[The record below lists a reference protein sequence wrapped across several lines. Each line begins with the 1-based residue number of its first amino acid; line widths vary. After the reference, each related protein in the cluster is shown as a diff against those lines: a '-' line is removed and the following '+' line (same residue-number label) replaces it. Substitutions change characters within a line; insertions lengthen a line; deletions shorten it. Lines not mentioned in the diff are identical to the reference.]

1 MRKGVIDQTT
11 VHTHP
16 ARAATGRRQRGQS
29 TVEFAISS
37 IVLLLLMTGLLDL
50 SRAFFFAVD
59 VRAAAREG
67 ARHGIWFNTSTR
79 QNEFMSDGDI
89 KLAVDQTLKGAGI
102 GPSILAGGCPGSPP
116 YNAPYP
122 SSAYGSPGQV
132 MLYICYDNL
141 GTAQGAGSCC
151 TADPIPDDLFW
162 TGKDL
167 NVIVL
172 YNYPFVTGF
181 LSNFLGS
188 GIQIPANQHMM
199 MQGHP

>member
-1 MRKGVIDQTT
+1 M
-11 VHTHP
+11 
-16 ARAATGRRQRGQS
+16 
-29 TVEFAISS
+29 VEFAISS

-79 QNEFMSDGDI
+79 TNEFLSDGDI
-89 KLAVDQTLKGAGI
+89 KLAVDQTLKGAGL
-102 GPSILAGGCPGSPP
+102 GPSILRSGCPGSPP

-122 SSAYGSPGQV
+122 NSAYGNPGEV
-132 MLYICYDNL
+132 VLYICYDALN
-141 GTAQGAGSCC
+141 TAQGAGTCC
-151 TADPIPDDLFW
+151 TVDPFPDNVFW

-167 NVIVL
+167 DVIVL

-181 LSNFLGS
+181 LASFLGS
-188 GIQIPANQHMM
+188 GVQIPANQHMTI
-199 MQGHP
+199 QGHP